1 MRTREP
7 LPPPPQPRSNAT
19 GTKRRPHPSA
29 PPPPGAHGDTERGED
44 AEIAPESSG
53 SQHSTAQ
60 RGASPP
66 PQPKAFRS
74 GSQQLPPPQKKT
86 RSAFGTERRTD
97 ATSPIRPALRCAS
110 PAPSSAQRSSPASP
124 GGGSRS
130 SAPRFLLGPTRRHRS
145 FAAIKASR
153 RPESRASSRW
163 DPRGGEGSP
172 AAPPEQRSCRCWLR
186 APRKNQCASLIK
198 PLHSRRAL
206 PSRPRAA
213 KAALPPP

>member
-7 LPPPPQPRSNAT
+7 LPPPPRSNAT

-29 PPPPGAHGDTERGED
+29 PPPSGAHGDTERGED

-74 GSQQLPPPQKKT
+74 GSQQLPPPPPKKNPV
-86 RSAFGTERRTD
+86 RFWDGTTHGCD
-97 ATSPIRPALRCAS
+97 VAHSPRAALRCAF

-186 APRKNQCASLIK
+186 APRKIS
-198 PLHSRRAL
+198 AL
-206 PSRPRAA
+206 R
-213 KAALPPP
+213 

>member
-1 MRTREP
+1 MSPSHPPPDPTQRGQSAVPILQLRRPRERTGTPSAGRTLRSHP
-7 LPPPPQPRSNAT
+7 NPAALSTAQHSAAHPRPHSRKRSAPGPNSPPPP
-19 GTKRRPHPSA
+19 K
-29 PPPPGAHGDTERGED
+29 
-44 AEIAPESSG
+44 
-53 SQHSTAQ
+53 
-60 RGASPP
+60 
-66 PQPKAFRS
+66 
-74 GSQQLPPPQKKT
+74 KKT

>member
-7 LPPPPQPRSNAT
+7 LPPPPRSNAT

-74 GSQQLPPPQKKT
+74 GSQQLPPPQKKNPV
-86 RSAFGTERRTD
+86 RFWDGTTHGCD
-97 ATSPIRPALRCAS
+97 VAHSPRAALRI
-110 PAPSSAQRSSPASP
+110 P
-124 GGGSRS
+124 G
-130 SAPRFLLGPTRRHRS
+130 A
-145 FAAIKASR
+145 
-153 RPESRASSRW
+153 
-163 DPRGGEGSP
+163 
-172 AAPPEQRSCRCWLR
+172 EQRSALLSRISRRGKQILSSAFPPRPDPPAPQLCGHKGVPTAGEPCFVPMGPPGRRGEPGC
-186 APRKNQCASLIK
+186 APRAAQLPLLAESSTKNQCASLIK

>member
-1 MRTREP
+1 MS
-7 LPPPPQPRSNAT
+7 LSHPPPNPDPTQRGQSAVPILQLRHPRERT
-19 GTKRRPHPSA
+19 GTPSA
-29 PPPPGAHGDTERGED
+29 GRTLRSHPNPA
-44 AEIAPESSG
+44 AL
-53 SQHSTAQ
+53 STAQ
-60 RGASPP
+60 HSAAHPRPHSR
-66 PQPKAFRS
+66 KRS
-74 GSQQLPPPQKKT
+74 APGPNSSPPPQKKT